1 VISYK
6 DLLEF
11 FWESHDPASQS
22 WSRQYKNILF
32 YHSKEQQQIAEE
44 SREQLASETK
54 DDIVTDILPFTGFY
68 LAEDYHQKHMLRGHS
83 VLMDDFKIIYPSVK
97 ELLFSTAVSKVN
109 GYIGGN
115 GTCDMLK
122 TEIHK
127 LGLSEKGNR
136 RLLDQVCTG
145 NTGASCLNS
154 SCS

>member
-1 VISYK
+1 M
-6 DLLEF
+6 
-11 FWESHDPASQS
+11 
-22 WSRQYKNILF
+22 
-32 YHSKEQQQIAEE
+32 
-44 SREQLASETK
+44 ASETK

-136 RLLDQVCTG
+136 RLLDQVCAG